1 MDALE
6 AMFSRNSVPARLLNE
21 PAPEG
26 AELQEILD
34 CAMRAPDHG
43 ALRPWRFIIIRGDAR
58 KRLGDV
64 FAKALCRRDPMASA
78 EAVEK
83 ETGRPM
89 RSPLIV
95 AVCAKIVDDHPKVPR
110 VEQVVACGA
119 AAQNMMNAAHA
130 KGYASIMLTGAN
142 AHDPLVKQALGLE
155 PRDEIIGFL
164 YFGTPDAAPRLK
176 KRPPAEDYSWE
187 WTEAVKPAS
196 AAD

>member
-43 ALRPWRFIIIRGDAR
+43 ALRPWRFLIIRGDAR
-58 KRLGDV
+58 QRLGEV
-64 FAKALCRRDPMASA
+64 FAEALCRRDPLADA
-78 EAVEK
+78 EARQK
-83 ETGRPM
+83 EIGRPM

-95 AVCAKIVDDHPKVPR
+95 AVCAKIVDDHPKVPP
-110 VEQVVACGA
+110 VEQIVACGA

-176 KRPPAEDYSWE
+176 KRPRAEEFTGE
-187 WTEAVKPAS
+187 WTEAVNPAN